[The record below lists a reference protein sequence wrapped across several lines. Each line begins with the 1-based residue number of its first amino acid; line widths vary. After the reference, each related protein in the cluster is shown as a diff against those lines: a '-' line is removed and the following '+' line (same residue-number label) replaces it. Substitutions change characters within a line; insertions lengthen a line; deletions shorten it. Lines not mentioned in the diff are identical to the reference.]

1 VALEIISR
9 RPSSDSSLEMERIYL
24 LEWVCYMTLVTHLLQ
39 KFCHISLWPVYIKSI
54 AFHQYKWLLSF
65 QAWHLHENNCE
76 VELVDSRLSESNE
89 EEVKR
94 LIAVAFYLLKAFYV
108 LKLHLCYGHQCRVSL
123 LCYLVISK

>member
-1 VALEIISR
+1 MALEIISR

-94 LIAVAFYLLKAFYV
+94 LIAVAFYLLQAFYV

-123 LCYLVISK
+123 LCYLVISN